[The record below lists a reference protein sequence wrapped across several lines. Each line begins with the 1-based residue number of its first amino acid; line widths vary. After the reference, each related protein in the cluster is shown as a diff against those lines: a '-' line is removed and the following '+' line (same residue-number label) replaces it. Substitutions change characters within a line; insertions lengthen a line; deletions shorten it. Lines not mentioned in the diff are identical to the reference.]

1 MADAKRV
8 LVAEDHPRTR
18 HAWVE
23 LIASWGFKV
32 EAAEDGQRAI
42 DLLASFEP
50 HILLLDLKLPVK
62 DGLGVLSEIR
72 QRGIS
77 ITTIVISGEGDIP
90 DAVQAIKLGAYDYL
104 RKPVDPPRLR
114 QTLNNLS
121 EHLAVSEENQRLR
134 LRLMGVCEL
143 GPIIGQS
150 QAMRRVMALVEQAAP
165 SSASVIIQ
173 GDSGTGKE
181 IVARTI
187 HESSPR
193 RNGPYVAINC
203 AALPEGLLE
212 SELFGQERGAFTGAD
227 QRRAGCFELANGG
240 TLLLDEITEMKP
252 ELQAKLL
259 RVIEDRKLRRVGGSS
274 DIALNVRVL
283 AATNRDLGEAIRAG
297 RLRED
302 LYYRLNVFTIALP
315 RLSERLDDLP
325 VLADHFVREFARA
338 NSKQVSG
345 VDNACLAALK
355 TRSWP
360 GNARELRNV
369 IERAVIVSAGPLIT
383 VADLPAEGAL
393 PPPPVQTAP
402 ALRTPETSATT
413 HAGQAA
419 PATDAPAA
427 GLPVGQPLREVERQ
441 LILKTLEMAGGN
453 RVRAAEILGISP
465 KTLYNK
471 LGRYNAKSDS
481 EPEPADEVYESGLR
495 ALIWRNS
502 GYGPADQNRR
512 DLCSPAAARGAGG
525 QRHRGQPRGRRDGRG
540 PGRFGQRAGQRDLR
554 ADPHRPRTFAG
565 RSGGGAPPGQVASR
579 PAFLLKRVWQGRSL
593 CPGGDAQRRFDRG
606 DRRRRGEWRTAA
618 AVCGA

>member
-32 EAAEDGQRAI
+32 EAVEDGQRAI
-42 DLLASFEP
+42 ELLASFEP

-62 DGLGVLSEIR
+62 DGLAVLSEIR
-72 QRGIS
+72 QRGLP

-134 LRLMGVCEL
+134 LRLMGVGEL

-212 SELFGQERGAFTGAD
+212 SELFGHERGAFTGAD

-283 AATNRDLGEAIRAG
+283 AATNRDLGEAIHAG

-338 NSKQVSG
+338 NSKQISG
-345 VDNACLAALK
+345 VDNACLEALK
-355 TRSWP
+355 ARAWP

-383 VADLPAEGAL
+383 IADLPAEGAL
-393 PPPPVQTAP
+393 PPPPVQTALAP
-402 ALRTPETSATT
+402 RTPETLGSI
-413 HAGQAA
+413 HAEPAA
-419 PATDAPAA
+419 PATDDPAA

-481 EPEPADEVYESGLR
+481 EPEPADEV
-495 ALIWRNS
+495 
-502 GYGPADQNRR
+502 
-512 DLCSPAAARGAGG
+512 
-525 QRHRGQPRGRRDGRG
+525 
-540 PGRFGQRAGQRDLR
+540 
-554 ADPHRPRTFAG
+554 
-565 RSGGGAPPGQVASR
+565 
-579 PAFLLKRVWQGRSL
+579 
-593 CPGGDAQRRFDRG
+593 
-606 DRRRRGEWRTAA
+606 
-618 AVCGA
+618 

>member
-1 MADAKRV
+1 MSDAKRV

-18 HAWVE
+18 HAWAE

-32 EAAEDGQRAI
+32 EAAEDGQRAV
-42 DLLASFEP
+42 DLIASFEP
-50 HILLLDLKLPVK
+50 HIVLLDLKLPIK
-62 DGLGVLSEIR
+62 DGLGVLGEIR
-72 QRGIS
+72 QRGLP

-114 QTLNNLS
+114 QMLNNLS
-121 EHLAVSEENQRLR
+121 EHLAISEENQRLR
-134 LRLMGVCEL
+134 LRLMGAGEL

-187 HESSPR
+187 HDSSPR

-212 SELFGQERGAFTGAD
+212 SELFGHERGAFTGAD

-259 RVIEDRKLRRVGGSS
+259 RVIEDRKLRRVGGTS
-274 DIALNVRVL
+274 DVALNVRVL
-283 AATNRDLGEAIRAG
+283 AATNRDLADSIHRGL
-297 RLRED
+297 LRED

-315 RLSERLDDLP
+315 RLSERLDDLA
-325 VLADHFVREFARA
+325 VLVDHFVRDFARA
-338 NSKQVSG
+338 NSKNVSG
-345 VDNACLAALK
+345 VDNACLEALK
-355 TRSWP
+355 ARPWP

-383 VADLPAEGAL
+383 LTDLPADGQHGAL
-393 PPPPVQTAP
+393 P
-402 ALRTPETSATT
+402 
-413 HAGQAA
+413 
-419 PATDAPAA
+419 APAA
-427 GLPVGQPLREVERQ
+427 RPSRAPESCPTAAQSAPSATGAAAASELPIGQPLREVERQ
-441 LILKTLEMAGGN
+441 LILKTLELAGGN
-453 RVRAAEILGISP
+453 RMRAAEILGISP

-471 LGRYNAKSDS
+471 LGRYQAKSDFAKP
-481 EPEPADEVYESGLR
+481 EPEPTDEV
-495 ALIWRNS
+495 
-502 GYGPADQNRR
+502 
-512 DLCSPAAARGAGG
+512 
-525 QRHRGQPRGRRDGRG
+525 
-540 PGRFGQRAGQRDLR
+540 
-554 ADPHRPRTFAG
+554 
-565 RSGGGAPPGQVASR
+565 
-579 PAFLLKRVWQGRSL
+579 
-593 CPGGDAQRRFDRG
+593 
-606 DRRRRGEWRTAA
+606 
-618 AVCGA
+618 

>member
-1 MADAKRV
+1 MSDAKRV

-18 HAWVE
+18 HAWAE

-32 EAAEDGQRAI
+32 EAAEDGQRAV
-42 DLLASFEP
+42 DLIATFEP
-50 HILLLDLKLPVK
+50 HIVLLDLKLPIK
-62 DGLGVLSEIR
+62 DGLGVLGEIR
-72 QRGIS
+72 QRGLP

-114 QTLNNLS
+114 QMLNNLS
-121 EHLAVSEENQRLR
+121 EHLAISEENQRLR
-134 LRLMGVCEL
+134 LRLMGAGEL

-187 HESSPR
+187 HDSSPR

-212 SELFGQERGAFTGAD
+212 SELFGHERGAFTGAD

-259 RVIEDRKLRRVGGSS
+259 RVIEDRKLRRVGGTS
-274 DIALNVRVL
+274 DVALNVRVL
-283 AATNRDLGEAIRAG
+283 AATNRDLADSIRRG
-297 RLRED
+297 LLRED

-315 RLSERLDDLP
+315 RLSERLDDLA
-325 VLADHFVREFARA
+325 VLVDHFVRDFARA
-338 NSKQVSG
+338 NSKNVSG
-345 VDNACLAALK
+345 VDNACLEALK
-355 TRSWP
+355 ARPWP

-383 VADLPAEGAL
+383 VTDLPAD
-393 PPPPVQTAP
+393 
-402 ALRTPETSATT
+402 
-413 HAGQAA
+413 GQHAA
-419 PATDAPAA
+419 PLAPAA
-427 GLPVGQPLREVERQ
+427 RPSPAPEISPTAAQSAPPAAGAAAASELPIGQPLREVERQ
-441 LILKTLEMAGGN
+441 LILKTLELAGGN
-453 RVRAAEILGISP
+453 RMRAAEILGISP

-471 LGRYNAKSDS
+471 LGRYQAKSDFAKP
-481 EPEPADEVYESGLR
+481 EPEPTDEV
-495 ALIWRNS
+495 
-502 GYGPADQNRR
+502 
-512 DLCSPAAARGAGG
+512 
-525 QRHRGQPRGRRDGRG
+525 
-540 PGRFGQRAGQRDLR
+540 
-554 ADPHRPRTFAG
+554 
-565 RSGGGAPPGQVASR
+565 
-579 PAFLLKRVWQGRSL
+579 
-593 CPGGDAQRRFDRG
+593 
-606 DRRRRGEWRTAA
+606 
-618 AVCGA
+618 

>member
-18 HAWVE
+18 QAWTE
-23 LIASWGFKV
+23 LIASWGFEV
-32 EAAEDGQRAI
+32 EAAEDGQRAVELI
-42 DLLASFEP
+42 GSFEP
-50 HILLLDLKLPVK
+50 HILLLDLKLPIK
-62 DGLGVLSEIR
+62 DGLGVLGEIR
-72 QRGIS
+72 QRGLP

-134 LRLMGVCEL
+134 LRLMGVGQL
-143 GPIIGQS
+143 GSIIGQS

-181 IVARTI
+181 VVARTI

-193 RNGPYVAINC
+193 RSGPYVAINC

-212 SELFGQERGAFTGAD
+212 SELFGHERGAFTGAD

-259 RVIEDRKLRRVGGSS
+259 RVIEDRKLRRVGGTS
-274 DIALNVRVL
+274 DIVLNVRVL
-283 AATNRDLGEAIRAG
+283 AASNRDLADAILKG

-315 RLSERLDDLP
+315 RLAERLEDLP
-325 VLADHFVREFARA
+325 LLVDHFVREFARA
-338 NSKQVSG
+338 NSRQVSG
-345 VDNACLAALK
+345 VDNACLEALK
-355 TRSWP
+355 ARPWP

-369 IERAVIVSAGPLIT
+369 IERAVIVSTGPLIT
-383 VADLPAEGAL
+383 VADLPAHA
-393 PPPPVQTAP
+393 PPAAHAAAPPQA
-402 ALRTPETSATT
+402 PETSAPV
-413 HAGQAA
+413 AA
-419 PATDAPAA
+419 AQSAPPEPDSPAP

-441 LILKTLEMAGGN
+441 LILKTLEMVGGN

-471 LGRYNAKSDS
+471 LGRYQAKSDS
-481 EPEPADEVYESGLR
+481 EKPEPEPGDE
-495 ALIWRNS
+495 A
-502 GYGPADQNRR
+502 
-512 DLCSPAAARGAGG
+512 
-525 QRHRGQPRGRRDGRG
+525 
-540 PGRFGQRAGQRDLR
+540 
-554 ADPHRPRTFAG
+554 
-565 RSGGGAPPGQVASR
+565 
-579 PAFLLKRVWQGRSL
+579 
-593 CPGGDAQRRFDRG
+593 
-606 DRRRRGEWRTAA
+606 
-618 AVCGA
+618 

>member
-42 DLLASFEP
+42 ELIASFEP
-50 HILLLDLKLPVK
+50 HILLLDLKLPIK

-72 QRGIS
+72 QRGLP

-134 LRLMGVCEL
+134 LRLMGVGEL

-203 AALPEGLLE
+203 AALPESLLE
-212 SELFGQERGAFTGAD
+212 SELFGHERGAFTGAD

-259 RVIEDRKLRRVGGSS
+259 RVIEDRKLRRVGGSA

-338 NSKQVSG
+338 NSKQISG
-345 VDNACLAALK
+345 VDNACLEALK
-355 TRSWP
+355 ARSWP

-383 VADLPAEGAL
+383 IADLPAEGAL
-393 PPPPVQTAP
+393 PPPPVPAP
-402 ALRTPETSATT
+402 RTPETSAST
-413 HAGQAA
+413 
-419 PATDAPAA
+419 PAEQSPPASDSPA
-427 GLPVGQPLREVERQ
+427 QGLPVGQPLREVERQ

-471 LGRYNAKSDS
+471 LGRYQAKSDS
-481 EPEPADEVYESGLR
+481 EPEPADEV
-495 ALIWRNS
+495 
-502 GYGPADQNRR
+502 
-512 DLCSPAAARGAGG
+512 
-525 QRHRGQPRGRRDGRG
+525 
-540 PGRFGQRAGQRDLR
+540 
-554 ADPHRPRTFAG
+554 
-565 RSGGGAPPGQVASR
+565 
-579 PAFLLKRVWQGRSL
+579 
-593 CPGGDAQRRFDRG
+593 
-606 DRRRRGEWRTAA
+606 
-618 AVCGA
+618 

>member
-18 HAWVE
+18 LAWAE
-23 LIASWGFKV
+23 LITSWGFKV
-32 EAAEDGQRAI
+32 EAAEDGLRAI
-42 DLLASFEP
+42 ELIASFEP
-50 HILLLDLKLPVK
+50 HILLLDLKLPGK

-72 QRGIS
+72 LRGLP
-77 ITTIVISGEGDIP
+77 ITTIVISGEGEIP

-121 EHLAVSEENQRLR
+121 EHLTVSEENQRLR
-134 LRLMGVCEL
+134 LRLMGVGEL

-150 QAMRRVMALVEQAAP
+150 QAMRRVMALVGQAAP

-193 RNGPYVAINC
+193 RSGPYVAINC

-212 SELFGQERGAFTGAD
+212 SELFGHERGAFTGAD

-274 DIALNVRVL
+274 DIPLNVRVL
-283 AATNRDLGEAIRAG
+283 AATNRDLGDAILKG

-315 RLSERLDDLP
+315 RLTERLEDLP
-325 VLADHFVREFARA
+325 ALVDHFVRDFARA
-338 NSKQVSG
+338 NSKQISG
-345 VDNACLAALK
+345 VDNACLEALK
-355 TRSWP
+355 ARAWP

-369 IERAVIVSAGPLIT
+369 IERAVIVSTGPLIT
-383 VADLPAEGAL
+383 VADLPTEGAL
-393 PPPPVQTAP
+393 AMPAAQNATPPQA
-402 ALRTPETSATT
+402 PETPSSADPEQS
-413 HAGQAA
+413 ALA
-419 PATDAPAA
+419 AA
-427 GLPVGQPLREVERQ
+427 GY
-441 LILKTLEMAGGN
+441 AGAGL
-453 RVRAAEILGISP
+453 A
-465 KTLYNK
+465 
-471 LGRYNAKSDS
+471 GR
-481 EPEPADEVYESGLR
+481 PT
-495 ALIWRNS
+495 
-502 GYGPADQNRR
+502 
-512 DLCSPAAARGAGG
+512 AARGGTAA
-525 QRHRGQPRGRRDGRG
+525 HFKNARDGRRQ
-540 PGRFGQRAGQRDLR
+540 PRAGSGNSRHQPQ
-554 ADPHRPRTFAG
+554 DPVQQARPLPREI
-565 RSGGGAPPGQVASR
+565 
-579 PAFLLKRVWQGRSL
+579 RV
-593 CPGGDAQRRFDRG
+593 
-606 DRRRRGEWRTAA
+606 
-618 AVCGA
+618 

>member
-18 HAWVE
+18 HAWAE
-23 LIASWGFKV
+23 LIVSWGFKV

-42 DLLASFEP
+42 ELIRDFEP

-62 DGLGVLSEIR
+62 DGLEVLGEIR
-72 QRGIS
+72 QRGLP

-134 LRLMGVCEL
+134 LRLMGAGEL

-150 QAMRRVMALVEQAAP
+150 HAMRRVMALVEQAAP

-193 RNGPYVAINC
+193 RGGPYVAINC

-212 SELFGQERGAFTGAD
+212 SELFGHERGAFTGAD

-240 TLLLDEITEMKP
+240 TLLLDEISEMKP

-259 RVIEDRKLRRVGGSS
+259 RVIEDRKLRRVGGTS

-283 AATNRDLGEAIRAG
+283 AATNRDLGAAIRQG

-302 LYYRLNVFTIALP
+302 LYYRLNVFTIVLP
-315 RLSERLDDLP
+315 RLEERLDDLP
-325 VLADHFVREFARA
+325 VLVDHFVREFARA

-345 VDNACLAALK
+345 VDNACLEALK
-355 TRSWP
+355 ARRWP

-369 IERAVIVSAGPLIT
+369 IERAVIVSTGPLISIT
-383 VADLPAEGAL
+383 DLPVEGAL
-393 PPPPVQTAP
+393 AAPPEHTAH
-402 ALRTPETSATT
+402 TPQA
-413 HAGQAA
+413 QAA
-419 PATDAPAA
+419 TSPQASNSSEPRRADQAAAPTSDSPAP

-453 RVRAAEILGISP
+453 RLRAAEILGISP

-471 LGRYNAKSDS
+471 LGRYHAKSDAEKP
-481 EPEPADEVYESGLR
+481 EPEPADEV
-495 ALIWRNS
+495 
-502 GYGPADQNRR
+502 
-512 DLCSPAAARGAGG
+512 
-525 QRHRGQPRGRRDGRG
+525 
-540 PGRFGQRAGQRDLR
+540 
-554 ADPHRPRTFAG
+554 
-565 RSGGGAPPGQVASR
+565 
-579 PAFLLKRVWQGRSL
+579 
-593 CPGGDAQRRFDRG
+593 
-606 DRRRRGEWRTAA
+606 
-618 AVCGA
+618 

>member
-18 HAWVE
+18 LAWAE
-23 LIASWGFKV
+23 LITSWGFKV
-32 EAAEDGQRAI
+32 EAAEDGLRAI
-42 DLLASFEP
+42 ELIASFEP
-50 HILLLDLKLPVK
+50 HILLLDLKLPGK

-72 QRGIS
+72 LRGLP
-77 ITTIVISGEGDIP
+77 ITTIVISGEGEIP

-121 EHLAVSEENQRLR
+121 EHLTVSEENQRLR
-134 LRLMGVCEL
+134 LRLMGVGEL

-193 RNGPYVAINC
+193 RSGPYVAINC

-212 SELFGQERGAFTGAD
+212 SELFGHERGAFTGAD

-283 AATNRDLGEAIRAG
+283 AATNRDLGDAILKG

-302 LYYRLNVFTIALP
+302 LYYRLNVFTIVLP
-315 RLSERLDDLP
+315 RLTERLEDLP
-325 VLADHFVREFARA
+325 ALVDHFVRDFARA
-338 NSKQVSG
+338 NSKQISG
-345 VDNACLAALK
+345 VDNACLEALK
-355 TRSWP
+355 ARAWP

-369 IERAVIVSAGPLIT
+369 IERAVIVSTGSLIT
-383 VADLPAEGAL
+383 VADLPTEGAL
-393 PPPPVQTAP
+393 AMP
-402 ALRTPETSATT
+402 AAQNAATPQAPETPSSADPEQSALAA
-413 HAGQAA
+413 AGT
-419 PATDAPAA
+419 PAQ

-471 LGRYNAKSDS
+471 LGRYHAKSESDKP
-481 EPEPADEVYESGLR
+481 EPEPADEV
-495 ALIWRNS
+495 
-502 GYGPADQNRR
+502 
-512 DLCSPAAARGAGG
+512 
-525 QRHRGQPRGRRDGRG
+525 
-540 PGRFGQRAGQRDLR
+540 
-554 ADPHRPRTFAG
+554 
-565 RSGGGAPPGQVASR
+565 
-579 PAFLLKRVWQGRSL
+579 
-593 CPGGDAQRRFDRG
+593 
-606 DRRRRGEWRTAA
+606 
-618 AVCGA
+618 

>member
-32 EAAEDGQRAI
+32 EAVEDGQRAI
-42 DLLASFEP
+42 ELLASFEP

-62 DGLGVLSEIR
+62 DGLAVLSEIR
-72 QRGIS
+72 QRGLP

-134 LRLMGVCEL
+134 LRLMGVGEL

-212 SELFGQERGAFTGAD
+212 SELFGHERGAFTGAD

-283 AATNRDLGEAIRAG
+283 AATNRDLGEAIHAG

-338 NSKQVSG
+338 NSKQISG
-345 VDNACLAALK
+345 VDNACLEALK
-355 TRSWP
+355 ARAWP

-383 VADLPAEGAL
+383 IADLPAEGAL
-393 PPPPVQTAP
+393 PPPPVQTALAP
-402 ALRTPETSATT
+402 RTPETSGSI
-413 HAGQAA
+413 HAEPAA
-419 PATDAPAA
+419 PATDDPAA

-481 EPEPADEVYESGLR
+481 EPEPADEV
-495 ALIWRNS
+495 
-502 GYGPADQNRR
+502 
-512 DLCSPAAARGAGG
+512 
-525 QRHRGQPRGRRDGRG
+525 
-540 PGRFGQRAGQRDLR
+540 
-554 ADPHRPRTFAG
+554 
-565 RSGGGAPPGQVASR
+565 
-579 PAFLLKRVWQGRSL
+579 
-593 CPGGDAQRRFDRG
+593 
-606 DRRRRGEWRTAA
+606 
-618 AVCGA
+618 

>member
-1 MADAKRV
+1 MANTKRV

-18 HAWVE
+18 QAWTE
-23 LIASWGFKV
+23 LIASWGFEV
-32 EAAEDGQRAI
+32 EAAEDGQRAVELI
-42 DLLASFEP
+42 ASFEP
-50 HILLLDLKLPVK
+50 HIVLLDLKLPIK
-62 DGLGVLSEIR
+62 DGLGVLGEIR
-72 QRGIS
+72 QRGLP

-134 LRLMGVCEL
+134 LRLMGVGQL
-143 GPIIGQS
+143 GSIIGQS

-212 SELFGQERGAFTGAD
+212 SELFGHERGAFTGAD

-259 RVIEDRKLRRVGGSS
+259 RVIEDRKLRRVGGTS

-283 AATNRDLGEAIRAG
+283 AASNRDLADAILTG

-302 LYYRLNVFTIALP
+302 LYYRLNVFTIVLP
-315 RLSERLDDLP
+315 RLAERLEDLP
-325 VLADHFVREFARA
+325 LLVDHFVREFARA

-345 VDNACLAALK
+345 VDNPCLEALK
-355 TRSWP
+355 ARPWP
-360 GNARELRNV
+360 GNARELRNI
-369 IERAVIVSAGPLIT
+369 IERAVIVSTGPLIT
-383 VADLPAEGAL
+383 VADLPTL
-393 PPPPVQTAP
+393 TAP
-402 ALRTPETSATT
+402 TRPAAPPQRAPET
-413 HAGQAA
+413 AA
-419 PATDAPAA
+419 PAAQSAPPEPDSPAP

-441 LILKTLEMAGGN
+441 LILQTLEMAGGN

-471 LGRYNAKSDS
+471 LGRYQGKSDAEKS
-481 EPEPADEVYESGLR
+481 EPEPGDE
-495 ALIWRNS
+495 A
-502 GYGPADQNRR
+502 
-512 DLCSPAAARGAGG
+512 
-525 QRHRGQPRGRRDGRG
+525 
-540 PGRFGQRAGQRDLR
+540 
-554 ADPHRPRTFAG
+554 
-565 RSGGGAPPGQVASR
+565 
-579 PAFLLKRVWQGRSL
+579 
-593 CPGGDAQRRFDRG
+593 
-606 DRRRRGEWRTAA
+606 
-618 AVCGA
+618 

>member
-1 MADAKRV
+1 MSDAKRV

-18 HAWVE
+18 HAWAE
-23 LIASWGFKV
+23 LIASWGFEV

-42 DLLASFEP
+42 DLIASFEP
-50 HILLLDLKLPVK
+50 HIVLLDLKLPIK

-72 QRGIS
+72 QRGLPI
-77 ITTIVISGEGDIP
+77 ITIMISGEGDIP

-121 EHLAVSEENQRLR
+121 AHLAVSEENQRLR
-134 LRLMGVCEL
+134 LRLMGVGEL

-187 HESSPR
+187 HDCSPR

-212 SELFGQERGAFTGAD
+212 SELFGHERGAFTGAD

-259 RVIEDRKLRRVGGSS
+259 RVIEDHKLRRVGGTS
-274 DIALNVRVL
+274 DVALNVRVL
-283 AATNRDLGEAIRAG
+283 AATNRELAGAIRQG

-315 RLSERLDDLP
+315 RLTERLDDLP
-325 VLADHFVREFARA
+325 ALVDHFVREFARA
-338 NSKQVSG
+338 NSKNVSG
-345 VDNACLAALK
+345 VDNACLEALK
-355 TRSWP
+355 ARPWP

-369 IERAVIVSAGPLIT
+369 IERAVIVSSGPLIT
-383 VADLPAEGAL
+383 VTDLPATSQHAV
-393 PPPPVQTAP
+393 PSAQTAP
-402 ALRTPETSATT
+402 PQVLETFPPARAAQSAPP
-413 HAGQAA
+413 APGA
-419 PATDAPAA
+419 PAP

-441 LILKTLEMAGGN
+441 LILKTLALVGGN

-471 LGRYNAKSDS
+471 LGRYQAKSDSAKS
-481 EPEPADEVYESGLR
+481 EPEPADE
-495 ALIWRNS
+495 A
-502 GYGPADQNRR
+502 
-512 DLCSPAAARGAGG
+512 
-525 QRHRGQPRGRRDGRG
+525 
-540 PGRFGQRAGQRDLR
+540 
-554 ADPHRPRTFAG
+554 
-565 RSGGGAPPGQVASR
+565 
-579 PAFLLKRVWQGRSL
+579 
-593 CPGGDAQRRFDRG
+593 
-606 DRRRRGEWRTAA
+606 
-618 AVCGA
+618 

>member
-18 HAWVE
+18 HAWAE

-42 DLLASFEP
+42 ELIRSFEP

-62 DGLGVLSEIR
+62 DGLEVLSEIR
-72 QRGIS
+72 QRGLP

-134 LRLMGVCEL
+134 LRLMGVGEL

-193 RNGPYVAINC
+193 RSGPYVAINC

-212 SELFGQERGAFTGAD
+212 SELFGHERGAFTGAD

-259 RVIEDRKLRRVGGSS
+259 RVIEDRKLRRVGGTS

-283 AATNRDLGEAIRAG
+283 AATNRDLGAAIRQG

-315 RLSERLDDLP
+315 RLEERLDDLP
-325 VLADHFVREFARA
+325 VLVDHFVREFARA

-345 VDNACLAALK
+345 VDNACLEALK
-355 TRSWP
+355 ARRWP

-369 IERAVIVSAGPLIT
+369 IERAVIVSTGPLISIT
-383 VADLPAEGAL
+383 DLPAEGAL
-393 PPPPVQTAP
+393 AAPPAQ
-402 ALRTPETSATT
+402 TSA
-413 HAGQAA
+413 APQAPDASEPAQAEQEA
-419 PATDAPAA
+419 PPSPEAL

-471 LGRYNAKSDS
+471 LGRYHAKSEAEKS
-481 EPEPADEVYESGLR
+481 EPEPADE
-495 ALIWRNS
+495 
-502 GYGPADQNRR
+502 
-512 DLCSPAAARGAGG
+512 
-525 QRHRGQPRGRRDGRG
+525 
-540 PGRFGQRAGQRDLR
+540 
-554 ADPHRPRTFAG
+554 T
-565 RSGGGAPPGQVASR
+565 
-579 PAFLLKRVWQGRSL
+579 
-593 CPGGDAQRRFDRG
+593 
-606 DRRRRGEWRTAA
+606 
-618 AVCGA
+618 

>member
-18 HAWVE
+18 LAWAE
-23 LIASWGFKV
+23 LITSWGFKV
-32 EAAEDGQRAI
+32 EAAEDGLRAI
-42 DLLASFEP
+42 ELIASFEP
-50 HILLLDLKLPVK
+50 HILLLDLKLPGK

-72 QRGIS
+72 LRGLP
-77 ITTIVISGEGDIP
+77 ITTIVISGEGEIP

-121 EHLAVSEENQRLR
+121 EHLTVSEENQRLR
-134 LRLMGVCEL
+134 LRLMGVGEL

-193 RNGPYVAINC
+193 RSGPYVAINC

-212 SELFGQERGAFTGAD
+212 SELFGHERGAFTGAD

-283 AATNRDLGEAIRAG
+283 AATNRDLGDAILKG

-302 LYYRLNVFTIALP
+302 LYYRLNVFTIVLP
-315 RLSERLDDLP
+315 RLTERLEDLP
-325 VLADHFVREFARA
+325 ALVDHFVRDFARA
-338 NSKQVSG
+338 NSKQISG
-345 VDNACLAALK
+345 VDNACLEALK
-355 TRSWP
+355 ARAWP

-369 IERAVIVSAGPLIT
+369 IERAVIVSTAPLIT
-383 VADLPAEGAL
+383 VADLPTEGAL
-393 PPPPVQTAP
+393 AMP
-402 ALRTPETSATT
+402 AAQNATTPQAPETPSSADPEQSALAA
-413 HAGQAA
+413 AGT
-419 PATDAPAA
+419 PAQ

-471 LGRYNAKSDS
+471 LGRYHAKSESDKP
-481 EPEPADEVYESGLR
+481 EPEPADEV
-495 ALIWRNS
+495 
-502 GYGPADQNRR
+502 
-512 DLCSPAAARGAGG
+512 
-525 QRHRGQPRGRRDGRG
+525 
-540 PGRFGQRAGQRDLR
+540 
-554 ADPHRPRTFAG
+554 
-565 RSGGGAPPGQVASR
+565 
-579 PAFLLKRVWQGRSL
+579 
-593 CPGGDAQRRFDRG
+593 
-606 DRRRRGEWRTAA
+606 
-618 AVCGA
+618 

>member
-32 EAAEDGQRAI
+32 EAVEDGQRAI
-42 DLLASFEP
+42 ELLASFEP

-62 DGLGVLSEIR
+62 DGLAVLSEIR
-72 QRGIS
+72 QRGLP

-134 LRLMGVCEL
+134 LRLMGVGEL

-212 SELFGQERGAFTGAD
+212 SELFGHERGAFTGAD

-283 AATNRDLGEAIRAG
+283 AATNRDLGEAIHAG

-338 NSKQVSG
+338 NSKQISG
-345 VDNACLAALK
+345 VDNACLEALK
-355 TRSWP
+355 ARAWP

-383 VADLPAEGAL
+383 IADLPAEGAL
-393 PPPPVQTAP
+393 PPPPVQTALAP
-402 ALRTPETSATT
+402 RIPETSGSI
-413 HAGQAA
+413 HAEPAA
-419 PATDAPAA
+419 PATDDPAA

-481 EPEPADEVYESGLR
+481 EPEPADEV
-495 ALIWRNS
+495 
-502 GYGPADQNRR
+502 
-512 DLCSPAAARGAGG
+512 
-525 QRHRGQPRGRRDGRG
+525 
-540 PGRFGQRAGQRDLR
+540 
-554 ADPHRPRTFAG
+554 
-565 RSGGGAPPGQVASR
+565 
-579 PAFLLKRVWQGRSL
+579 
-593 CPGGDAQRRFDRG
+593 
-606 DRRRRGEWRTAA
+606 
-618 AVCGA
+618 

>member
-18 HAWVE
+18 QAWTE

-42 DLLASFEP
+42 ELIGSFEP
-50 HILLLDLKLPVK
+50 HIVLLDLKLPIK
-62 DGLGVLSEIR
+62 DGLEVLGEIR
-72 QRGIS
+72 QRGLP

-134 LRLMGVCEL
+134 LRLMGVGQL
-143 GPIIGQS
+143 GSIIGQS

-193 RNGPYVAINC
+193 RSGPYVAINC

-212 SELFGQERGAFTGAD
+212 SELFGHERGAFTGAD

-259 RVIEDRKLRRVGGSS
+259 RVIEDRKLRRVGGTS
-274 DIALNVRVL
+274 DIVLNVRVL
-283 AATNRDLGEAIRAG
+283 AASNRDLADAIVTG

-315 RLSERLDDLP
+315 RLAERLEDLP
-325 VLADHFVREFARA
+325 LLVDHFVREFARA

-345 VDNACLAALK
+345 VDNACLEALK
-355 TRSWP
+355 ARPWP

-369 IERAVIVSAGPLIT
+369 IERAVIVSTGPLIT
-383 VADLPAEGAL
+383 VTDLPTLAA
-393 PPPPVQTAP
+393 PTAP
-402 ALRTPETSATT
+402 AASLPQAPETSA
-413 HAGQAA
+413 
-419 PATDAPAA
+419 PAA
-427 GLPVGQPLREVERQ
+427 AAQTARPEPDSPAPGLPVGQPLREVERQ
-441 LILKTLEMAGGN
+441 LILQTLEMAGGN

-471 LGRYNAKSDS
+471 LGRYQAKSDS
-481 EPEPADEVYESGLR
+481 EKSEPEPGDE
-495 ALIWRNS
+495 A
-502 GYGPADQNRR
+502 
-512 DLCSPAAARGAGG
+512 
-525 QRHRGQPRGRRDGRG
+525 
-540 PGRFGQRAGQRDLR
+540 
-554 ADPHRPRTFAG
+554 
-565 RSGGGAPPGQVASR
+565 
-579 PAFLLKRVWQGRSL
+579 
-593 CPGGDAQRRFDRG
+593 
-606 DRRRRGEWRTAA
+606 
-618 AVCGA
+618 

>member
-32 EAAEDGQRAI
+32 EAVEDGQRAI
-42 DLLASFEP
+42 ELLASFEP

-62 DGLGVLSEIR
+62 DGLAVLSEIR
-72 QRGIS
+72 QRGLP

-134 LRLMGVCEL
+134 LRLMGVGEL

-187 HESSPR
+187 HESSSR

-212 SELFGQERGAFTGAD
+212 SELFGHERGAFTGAD

-283 AATNRDLGEAIRAG
+283 AATNRDLGEAIHAG

-338 NSKQVSG
+338 NSKQISG
-345 VDNACLAALK
+345 VDNACLEALK
-355 TRSWP
+355 ARAWP

-383 VADLPAEGAL
+383 IADLPAEGAL
-393 PPPPVQTAP
+393 PPPPVQTALAP
-402 ALRTPETSATT
+402 RTPETSGSI
-413 HAGQAA
+413 HAEPAA
-419 PATDAPAA
+419 PATDDPAA

-481 EPEPADEVYESGLR
+481 EPEPADEV
-495 ALIWRNS
+495 
-502 GYGPADQNRR
+502 
-512 DLCSPAAARGAGG
+512 
-525 QRHRGQPRGRRDGRG
+525 
-540 PGRFGQRAGQRDLR
+540 
-554 ADPHRPRTFAG
+554 
-565 RSGGGAPPGQVASR
+565 
-579 PAFLLKRVWQGRSL
+579 
-593 CPGGDAQRRFDRG
+593 
-606 DRRRRGEWRTAA
+606 
-618 AVCGA
+618 

>member
-1 MADAKRV
+1 MTEAKRI

-18 HAWVE
+18 QAWTE

-32 EAAEDGQRAI
+32 EAAEDGQRAVELI
-42 DLLASFEP
+42 GSFEP
-50 HILLLDLKLPVK
+50 HILLLDLKLPIK
-62 DGLGVLSEIR
+62 DGLGVLGEIR
-72 QRGIS
+72 QRGLPIM
-77 ITTIVISGEGDIP
+77 TIVISGEGEIP

-121 EHLAVSEENQRLR
+121 EHLSVNEENQRLR
-134 LRLMGVCEL
+134 LRLMGVGQL
-143 GPIIGQS
+143 GSIIGQS
-150 QAMRRVMALVEQAAP
+150 QAMRRVMALIEQAAP

-181 IVARTI
+181 VVARTI

-212 SELFGQERGAFTGAD
+212 SELFGHERGAFTGAD

-259 RVIEDRKLRRVGGSS
+259 RVIEDRKLRRVGGTS

-283 AATNRDLGEAIRAG
+283 AASNRDLADAIVKG

-315 RLSERLDDLP
+315 RLAERLDDLP
-325 VLADHFVREFARA
+325 LLVDHFVREFASV
-338 NSKQVSG
+338 NSKQISG
-345 VDNACLAALK
+345 VDNACLEALK
-355 TRSWP
+355 ARAWP

-369 IERAVIVSAGPLIT
+369 IERAVIVSPGPLIT
-383 VADLPAEGAL
+383 VNDLPAGGGL
-393 PPPPVQTAP
+393 
-402 ALRTPETSATT
+402 
-413 HAGQAA
+413 AA
-419 PATDAPAA
+419 PAAQTAARPPQPIETLAPIAA
-427 GLPVGQPLREVERQ
+427 AQVAAAESDGLAQGLPVGQPLREVERQ

-471 LGRYNAKSDS
+471 LGRYQAKSDS
-481 EPEPADEVYESGLR
+481 EKSEPEPGDE
-495 ALIWRNS
+495 A
-502 GYGPADQNRR
+502 
-512 DLCSPAAARGAGG
+512 
-525 QRHRGQPRGRRDGRG
+525 
-540 PGRFGQRAGQRDLR
+540 
-554 ADPHRPRTFAG
+554 
-565 RSGGGAPPGQVASR
+565 
-579 PAFLLKRVWQGRSL
+579 
-593 CPGGDAQRRFDRG
+593 
-606 DRRRRGEWRTAA
+606 
-618 AVCGA
+618 

>member
-1 MADAKRV
+1 MADPKRV

-18 HAWVE
+18 QAWTE

-32 EAAEDGQRAI
+32 EAAEDGQRAVELI
-42 DLLASFEP
+42 GSFEP
-50 HILLLDLKLPVK
+50 HILLLDLKLPLK
-62 DGLGVLSEIR
+62 DGLGVLGEIR
-72 QRGIS
+72 QRGLPIV
-77 ITTIVISGEGDIP
+77 TIVISGEGDIP

-134 LRLMGVCEL
+134 LRLMGVGQL
-143 GPIIGQS
+143 GSIIGQS

-181 IVARTI
+181 VVARTI

-193 RNGPYVAINC
+193 RSGPYVAINC

-212 SELFGQERGAFTGAD
+212 SELFGHERGAFTGAD

-259 RVIEDRKLRRVGGSS
+259 RVIEDRKLRRVGGTS

-283 AATNRDLGEAIRAG
+283 AASNRDLADAILRG

-302 LYYRLNVFTIALP
+302 LYYRLNVFTIVLP
-315 RLSERLDDLP
+315 RLEERLEDLP
-325 VLADHFVREFARA
+325 ALVDHFVHDFARA
-338 NSKQVSG
+338 NSKQISG
-345 VDNACLAALK
+345 VDNDCLEALK
-355 TRSWP
+355 ARAWP

-369 IERAVIVSAGPLIT
+369 IERAVIVSPGPLIT
-383 VADLPAEGAL
+383 VNDLPALAAHAA
-393 PPPPVQTAP
+393 PPPQASEASAPVAVAQ
-402 ALRTPETSATT
+402 S
-413 HAGQAA
+413 AA
-419 PATDAPAA
+419 PAAADSPAP
-427 GLPVGQPLREVERQ
+427 GLPLGQPLREVERQ

-471 LGRYNAKSDS
+471 LGRYHAESESDKSDS
-481 EPEPADEVYESGLR
+481 EKSEPESADE
-495 ALIWRNS
+495 A
-502 GYGPADQNRR
+502 
-512 DLCSPAAARGAGG
+512 
-525 QRHRGQPRGRRDGRG
+525 
-540 PGRFGQRAGQRDLR
+540 
-554 ADPHRPRTFAG
+554 
-565 RSGGGAPPGQVASR
+565 
-579 PAFLLKRVWQGRSL
+579 
-593 CPGGDAQRRFDRG
+593 
-606 DRRRRGEWRTAA
+606 
-618 AVCGA
+618 

>member
-1 MADAKRV
+1 
-8 LVAEDHPRTR
+8 
-18 HAWVE
+18 
-23 LIASWGFKV
+23 
-32 EAAEDGQRAI
+32 
-42 DLLASFEP
+42 
-50 HILLLDLKLPVK
+50 
-62 DGLGVLSEIR
+62 
-72 QRGIS
+72 
-77 ITTIVISGEGDIP
+77 VISGEGEIP

-121 EHLAVSEENQRLR
+121 EHLTVSEENQRLR
-134 LRLMGVCEL
+134 LRLMGVGEL

-193 RNGPYVAINC
+193 RSGPYVAINC

-212 SELFGQERGAFTGAD
+212 SELFGHERGAFTGAD

-283 AATNRDLGEAIRAG
+283 AATNRDLGDAILKG

-302 LYYRLNVFTIALP
+302 LYYRLNVFTIVLP
-315 RLSERLDDLP
+315 RLTERLEDLP
-325 VLADHFVREFARA
+325 ALVDHFVRDFARA
-338 NSKQVSG
+338 NSKQISG
-345 VDNACLAALK
+345 VDNACLEALK
-355 TRSWP
+355 ARAWP

-369 IERAVIVSAGPLIT
+369 IERAVIVSTGSLIT
-383 VADLPAEGAL
+383 VADLPTEGAL
-393 PPPPVQTAP
+393 AMP
-402 ALRTPETSATT
+402 AAQNATTPQAPETPSSADPEPSAVAA
-413 HAGQAA
+413 AGP
-419 PATDAPAA
+419 PAQ

-471 LGRYNAKSDS
+471 LGRYHAKSESDKP
-481 EPEPADEVYESGLR
+481 EPEPADEV
-495 ALIWRNS
+495 
-502 GYGPADQNRR
+502 
-512 DLCSPAAARGAGG
+512 
-525 QRHRGQPRGRRDGRG
+525 
-540 PGRFGQRAGQRDLR
+540 
-554 ADPHRPRTFAG
+554 
-565 RSGGGAPPGQVASR
+565 
-579 PAFLLKRVWQGRSL
+579 
-593 CPGGDAQRRFDRG
+593 
-606 DRRRRGEWRTAA
+606 
-618 AVCGA
+618 